1 MAISLSERAAARVRR
16 YLTEHRDQIGL
27 RLGVKKTGCSG
38 FSYVIDYV
46 CEVNPEDQVFEDH
59 GIRIVVER
67 KNLPLIDGTR
77 VDFVRNGLSQSFH
90 FSNPNVRNEC
100 GCGESFGV

>member
-1 MAISLSERAAARVRR
+1 M
-16 YLTEHRDQIGL
+16 
-27 RLGVKKTGCSG
+27 
-38 FSYVIDYV
+38 DYV
-46 CEVNPEDQVFEDH
+46 REAGPEDRVFEDH

-77 VDFVRNGLSQSFH
+77 VDFIRNGLNQSFH
-90 FSNPNVRNEC
+90 FANPNVRNEC